1 MLATKQIMSAGTR
14 SFVGRSTI
22 QRVGALSAFG
32 LTLTLTTDAAVT
44 SSSSSSTTAV
54 KKDRYFSTSG
64 AAAATPAPSVTL
76 YQYQIC
82 PFCNTAKAVLEY
94 ANVPYEAVEVNPLT
108 KAELKWSKEYQKV
121 PVAMLD
127 DQQLNGSDH
136 IVEGLLTHPHILQS
150 LETTQ
155 WKDGT
160 MKADD
165 FSNSES
171 AVQWTAFAKD
181 DLAPLLYPNMCN
193 TLSNSY
199 QAFGYVDSV
208 DSFTTTQKMAIRT
221 IGSFAMYMAA
231 SKIKKKRN
239 ITDEK
244 QALDDALVVL
254 ETQGLGEGKLY
265 LSGTDQPHLGDLAV
279 FGTLRGLEGLPVHTE
294 VVENRQGP
302 IPAWYQRMQSQLK

>member
-1 MLATKQIMSAGTR
+1 
-14 SFVGRSTI
+14 
-22 QRVGALSAFG
+22 
-32 LTLTLTTDAAVT
+32 
-44 SSSSSSTTAV
+44 
-54 KKDRYFSTSG
+54 
-64 AAAATPAPSVTL
+64 
-76 YQYQIC
+76 
-82 PFCNTAKAVLEY
+82 
-94 ANVPYEAVEVNPLT
+94 
-108 KAELKWSKEYQKV
+108 
-121 PVAMLD
+121 MLD

-231 SKIKKKRN
+231 SKIKSK
-239 ITDEK
+239 
-244 QALDDALVVL
+244 LVL
-254 ETQGLGEGKLY
+254 NKE
-265 LSGTDQPHLGDLAV
+265 
-279 FGTLRGLEGLPVHTE
+279 
-294 VVENRQGP
+294 
-302 IPAWYQRMQSQLK
+302 